1 MFYLRIHKKSNDV
14 MVAACDEEILGKEYN
29 EGEIQLN
36 VEEDFYKG
44 DVVGEEEILDAIA
57 NAMIANLVGNR
68 VVETAVKHGFVN
80 EESIVTVDGVKHAQI
95 VYML

>member
-1 MFYLRIHKKSNDV
+1 

-44 DVVGEEEILDAIA
+44 DVVGKEEILDAIA